1 VPLLPGLSI
10 YRGLSLLATGGSGT
24 SYGIVAMMTAASVA
38 VALASGVILG
48 EYLAQPLKRESRRLE
63 DRLAGPRLVGPFRA
77 RTKGE
82 TRADRIT

>member
-1 VPLLPGLSI
+1 
-10 YRGLSLLATGGSGT
+10 
-24 SYGIVAMMTAASVA
+24 MMTAASVA
-38 VALASGVILG
+38 VALAAGVILG

-77 RTKGE
+77 RSRGE